1 MRQLNFVSIKLTVW
15 VILGISIGFY
25 AEVTPLLPLIA
36 TVVLLPLLYWTSK
49 KQSSSGFPY
58 VESLVAIIAVA
69 LGTFVVV
76 CPPTRVCPIIMAS

>member
-1 MRQLNFVSIKLTVW
+1 MW

-69 LGTFVVV
+69 LGTFVVGMSTNKGMPNYYGQLDV
-76 CPPTRVCPIIMAS
+76 EHLKWKKL